1 MGLILSARRAGS
13 TQASSPAPSIT
24 ADVTAIQ
31 AANDTTSSA
40 GRPVGPPPSATKSS
54 TRPPPA
60 VTPLPISTMAWATIL
75 ASTWRGLAPS
85 AIRSPISRVRRDTL
99 IDISEKSPMADRNN
113 TSALT
118 PASAATG
125 VTTKNPA
132 ARSIRRVAGL
142 PDGQSGIDISRNRRQ
157 TSRQCG
163 WIAAQTHT
171 HDERRHRGGRRGVKH
186 IRGLVALL
194 ARVQAEIPHH
204 ADDFERLVRRS
215 FSGGG
220 RLRG

>member
-40 GRPVGPPPSATKSS
+40 GRPVGPPPSATNEQHEAAARRDSAPHQHHGVAHDS
-54 TRPPPA
+54 REHMAWVGAERHTHPDFARPPRHADRHQREESHGRQKQHQRADSRRCRDWRDQPKI
-60 VTPLPISTMAWATIL
+60 PLP
-75 ASTWRGLAPS
+75 
-85 AIRSPISRVRRDTL
+85 
-99 IDISEKSPMADRNN
+99 DRF
-113 TSALT
+113 AEW
-118 PASAATG
+118 PG
-125 VTTKNPA
+125 FQ
-132 ARSIRRVAGL
+132 
-142 PDGQSGIDISRNRRQ
+142 DGQSGIDTSRNHRQ
-157 TSRQCG
+157 TSRQCC

-204 ADDFERLVRRS
+204 ADDFER
-215 FSGGG
+215 